1 MIDYLTII
9 LVIVVLTIYSKSLT
23 VWLKNAAHDNIAK
36 EFFFI
41 KAKKKKNRYY
51 LLLRYSSISS
61 YKGEVMVFSIDSSR
75 L

>member
-1 MIDYLTII
+1 MIDYLTVI

-36 EFFFI
+36 EFFLI
-41 KAKKKKNRYY
+41 KAKKNRYY

>member
-41 KAKKKKNRYY
+41 KAKKKKKSI
-51 LLLRYSSISS
+51 LLTVKIF
-61 YKGEVMVFSIDSSR
+61 KHIII
-75 L
+75 